1 MLYQEPL
8 GELTL
13 FLIRLSLLVSE
24 AALLFLLQHLHLRA
38 FGTLTTEFAQ
48 NVLFWDNLGE
58 ADLVLW

>member
-13 FLIRLSLLVSE
+13 FLRRLSLLVRE
-24 AALLFLLQHLHLRA
+24 AALLFLLQHLRLRA
-38 FGTLTTEFAQ
+38 FSTLTTEFAQ